1 MAKTPMIRQASI
13 LGSIPNL
20 AVLTVF
26 IAVAFYFSPEHG
38 LILGAASFLAL
49 RFLLRAIPR
58 DHRTGIG
65 MARRQ
70 EFSDAIPY
78 FLRSFEF
85 FDNRKWLDNYRAF
98 FLLSPSAACYR
109 EMALANAGFCYSQ
122 TGDGENARKYY
133 SQCIEL
139 FPDSILASTGLQM
152 LNAGASDGQ

>member
-20 AVLTVF
+20 AVLALF
-26 IAVAFYFSPEHG
+26 ITVAFYFSRENV

-65 MARRQ
+65 LVRRQ
-70 EFSDAIPY
+70 EFSDAIPH

-85 FDNRKWLDNYRAF
+85 FDNRKWLDDYRAF
-98 FLLSPSAACYR
+98 FLLSPSAVCYR
-109 EMALANAGFCYSQ
+109 EMALANVGFCYSQ

-133 SQCIEL
+133 NQCIEL
-139 FPDSILASTGLQM
+139 FPDSMLASTALQM
-152 LNAGASDGQ
+152 LNAGASDA